1 MCDAVAVPHG
11 AVGRFYLYSIASMI
25 ARTMLWHSIRIG
37 GSGIGGAKER
47 ARPWRQSASIWLF
60 RSGKIFV
67 PRDHQLPVGVLG
79 TRRRSPPANEP

>member
-11 AVGRFYLYSIASMI
+11 AVGRFYLYAI
-25 ARTMLWHSIRIG
+25 ARTMLWHSIGIG
-37 GSGIGGAKER
+37 GSGIGGAKS

-67 PRDHQLPVGVLG
+67 PRDHQLPAAALG
-79 TRRRSPPANEP
+79 ARRRSAPANEP